1 MDYIVGG
8 LFILAM
14 LETVLYFVYQPD
26 FPDKNALTV
35 YNLTMIG
42 LIIFLSGIFFLW
54 IKNTYQNTI
63 YDEFWF
69 FSATCGALLI
79 FIVLTLIAFII
90 RFWMFRVK
98 AQNYFTR
105 W

>member
-1 MDYIVGG
+1 VDYIVGG

-54 IKNTYQNTI
+54 IKNTYQNTV

>member
-8 LFILAM
+8 LFILAT
-14 LETVLYFVYQPD
+14 LELILYFVYQPD

-35 YNLTMIG
+35 YNLTMVG

-54 IKNTYQNTI
+54 IKNTYQNTV

-69 FSATCGALLI
+69 FSAICGALLI
-79 FIVLTLIAFII
+79 FIVLTLIAYII
-90 RFWMFRVK
+90 RWWMFRVK